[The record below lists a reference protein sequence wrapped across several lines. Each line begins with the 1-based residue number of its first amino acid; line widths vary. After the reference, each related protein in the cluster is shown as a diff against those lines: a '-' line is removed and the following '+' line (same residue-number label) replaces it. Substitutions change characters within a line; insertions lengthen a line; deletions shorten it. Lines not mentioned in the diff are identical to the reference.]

1 MKNAPEKQSSPVRRI
16 TIDERLA
23 DGLIRIL
30 VANLKANLETFG
42 DGPKY
47 WGEESELLVHPED
60 YQEELGMPSEPKEEW
75 LWNNLYEGQVFL
87 SGGFRETPEKGA
99 EPTFVVD
106 AEQRNFQCIDRQSKD
121 RVKKSYLAAL
131 ERRI

>member
-30 VANLKANLETFG
+30 IANLKANIKTFG
-42 DGPKY
+42 DDPDY
-47 WGEESELLVHPED
+47 WWKERDVLVHPKD
-60 YQEELGMPSEPKEEW
+60 YQEKMGIPPKFAQDW
-75 LWNNLYEGQVFL
+75 PWDKLYEGQVFL
-87 SGGFRETPEKGA
+87 SGGYREITEKGA

-121 RVKKSYLAAL
+121 RVKRSYLTAL